1 METSRKSES
10 IHFEDRDEALILAAL
25 RSSLELLGGPEQ
37 TGRVFQ
43 YLQNEYGLSPDKQQ
57 GIDERTI
64 ASALTNLFGRG
75 SELLL
80 IKFREEIAR
89 SGMRSSRPKAKPE
102 YSDVETLSRTQSH
115 AKGGRK

>member
-1 METSRKSES
+1 METSGKSES
-10 IHFEDRDEALILAAL
+10 VHSEDHDRSLILTAL
-25 RSSLELLGGPEQ
+25 RSSLKLLGGPEQ
-37 TGRVFQ
+37 TERVFQ
-43 YLQNEYGLSPDKQQ
+43 YLQNEYGLSPDKRRE
-57 GIDERTI
+57 IDEKVI

-89 SGMRSSRPKAKPE
+89 SGMRPSKPQAKPE
-102 YSDVETLSRTQSH
+102 YSDVETLSRTQSR